1 MQQTT
6 LLQQQTEIVGLRAA
20 VEVEQKQAAL
30 LQQRLQE
37 EQRNSLQFN
46 RRVSGDGDMNSSF
59 IMAETMNSSMSS
71 GIVPMNSTD
80 AMGAM
85 GAMGGASTGVRGA
98 QVFSSSGPNT
108 MPPMNASMM
117 SSGLHSIRS
126 FDGSPL
132 TSHLGMTPMQPIS
145 SQPQSS
151 AAALPPTGV
160 PSMIPAGS
168 MASAGIPD
176 VEPKP
181 RMIHHGSSG
190 SISGIVTSGSRM
202 SVHSDSMPSPAATNQ
217 TVEELT
223 AQLQSLLKD
232 KEKLQADLS
241 KIPIS
246 GGGPMA
252 RRKAE
257 LLEEQMD
264 TNERAISRV
273 RYSIRMRS

>member
-1 MQQTT
+1 MIKSEQALQEHQYQLHQVQQQVQMQQTT

-46 RRVSGDGDMNSSF
+46 RRISGDGDMNSSF
-59 IMAETMNSSMSS
+59 IMAETMNS
-71 GIVPMNSTD
+71 TD
-80 AMGAM
+80 ATM
-85 GAMGGASTGVRGA
+85 GAMGGASTGVRGT

-108 MPPMNASMM
+108 MPPMNSMM
-117 SSGLHSIRS
+117 ASGFHSLRS
-126 FDGSPL
+126 FEGSPL

-145 SQPQSS
+145 SQPQAS

-168 MASAGIPD
+168 VASAGIHD
-176 VEPKP
+176 VESKP

-190 SISGIVTSGSRM
+190 SISGIITSGSRM

-217 TVEELT
+217 V
-223 AQLQSLLKD
+223 
-232 KEKLQADLS
+232 
-241 KIPIS
+241 
-246 GGGPMA
+246 
-252 RRKAE
+252 
-257 LLEEQMD
+257 
-264 TNERAISRV
+264 
-273 RYSIRMRS
+273 